1 MSEQFY
7 YNYNGDDRGAFSVEK
22 FYCVQNKARNT

>member
-7 YNYNGDDRGAFSVEK
+7 YNYNGDDRGAFSVENNS
-22 FYCVQNKARNT
+22 QNKARNT